1 MSKGFHR
8 VFIANRGEIAIR
20 IARAARELGISSVGV
35 HADDDGD
42 SLHLQHVDRAVA
54 LGRGG
59 ARAYLDAA
67 HIVSL
72 AVDAGCDALHP
83 GYGFLSESAELA
95 RIAAARGVC
104 FVGPRPE
111 ALELFGDKLRA
122 RAFASELR
130 VPVPRGTALR
140 SLQDAES
147 FFDSLAG
154 ASVIIKAV
162 SGGGG
167 RGMRLV
173 RRRDELAEALK
184 RASSEAEAA
193 FGNGEVYA
201 EELIEGARHV
211 EVQVV
216 GDAQGAVS
224 HLYERE
230 CSLQRRHQKLVEI
243 APSPSLSTEERHT
256 LCTHATRLAAAV
268 AYQSLGTF
276 EFLVGPRGPVFIE
289 ANPRLQVEHTVTETV
304 LGIDL
309 VQAQLR
315 IAAGASL
322 AELGLQ
328 QADVPA
334 PRGYAIELRIN
345 AEELSADGEVR
356 PTQGTVTRYDLPQG
370 PFVRVDGAGFVGYAP
385 SPGYDT
391 LLAKLIVH
399 APQGGYQA
407 ALKRAQRALGECN
420 VEGIATN
427 LALLKRIV
435 EDSAVRDNRVH
446 TAYLEGALPRLLEGL
461 SQTSVVEASHDGSVI
476 AAPMFGRVLSVLVE
490 PGDSVQAG
498 QEVAVLEAMKM
509 ESAVLAERA
518 GRVLSVCVKPGAT
531 VRDGAPILILEPG
544 EAEASATSAVTAER
558 VGPRADLAELAALKA
573 ALTDAARPDAVER
586 RRKTGQRT
594 ARENVEDLCDPGSF
608 LEYGS
613 LAIAAQRN
621 RRSLEELRKV
631 SPADGFVAGLATVNA
646 ALFGPD
652 KARAMVMSYDYTVF
666 AGTQGAI
673 NHKKQDRLFKLAEE
687 WAIPV
692 VLFAEGGGGRPG
704 DTDLATRSML
714 DLDTFAAFARLS
726 GRVPTVG
733 VVSGRCFA
741 GNAALLGCADV
752 IIATENANI
761 GMGGPVMIEGAG
773 LGSFPPEAIGP
784 IDVQSQNG
792 VVDVR
797 VADEAEAV
805 AVSKRYLG
813 YFQGTLATAEHDDP
827 AQLRELVP
835 ENRKRVYD
843 VRRLIHTLFDADSVL
858 ELRREFGRG
867 MVTAL
872 VRIGGRAV
880 GVLANDPAVLAGAV
894 DGDAADKA
902 ARFMRLCN
910 AHRLPLVALVDTP
923 GFMVG
928 PTAEQTALVR
938 RVSRMLVTA
947 AHLSVPY
954 FTIVLRKAY
963 GLGAM
968 AMSAGSL
975 HASVFS
981 VAWPTGEFGAMGLEG
996 AVWLAARKDLEKI
1009 DDPAERER
1017 VLRGMAD
1024 VLREQGRATN
1034 IASHLEIDDVID
1046 PADSRAWL
1054 LRGLASVPSEKP
1066 SRGPVAFIDT
1076 W

>member
-1 MSKGFHR
+1 MSNGFHR

-122 RAFASELR
+122 RAFAAELR

-140 SLQDAES
+140 NLHEAES

-173 RRRDELAEALK
+173 RRREELGEALK
-184 RASSEAEAA
+184 RASSEAQAA

-243 APSPSLSTEERHT
+243 APSPSLSGEERLT
-256 LCTHATRLAAAV
+256 LCNHATRLAAAV

-304 LGIDL
+304 LGLDL

-328 QADVPA
+328 QAEVPA

-356 PTQGTVTRYDLPQG
+356 PTQGTITRYDMPQG
-370 PFVRVDGAGFVGYAP
+370 PFVRIDGAGFVGYAP

-391 LLAKLIVH
+391 LVAKLIVH
-399 APQGGYQA
+399 APQGGYAA
-407 ALKRAQRALGECN
+407 ALGRAQRALGECN

-435 EDSAVRDNRVH
+435 EDGAVRDNRVH

-461 SQTSVVEASHDGSVI
+461 APTSASVTSHDGSVI

-490 PGDSVQAG
+490 PGDSVQVG

-518 GRVLSVCVKPGAT
+518 GRVLSLCVKPGAT
-531 VRDGAPILILEPG
+531 VRDGAPILLLEDG
-544 EAEASATSAVTAER
+544 AAEASSANVVTAEQC
-558 VGPRADLAELAALKA
+558 GPRADLAELAALKA
-573 ALTDAARPDAVER
+573 ALQDTARPDAVAR

-608 LEYGS
+608 LEYGG

-621 RRSLEELRKV
+621 RRSIEELRKV

-646 ALFGPD
+646 PLFGPE

-666 AGTQGAI
+666 AGTQGAT

-784 IDVQSQNG
+784 IGVQSQNG

-805 AVSKRYLG
+805 AVTKRYLG
-813 YFQGTLATAEHDDP
+813 YFQGPLATAEHDDP
-827 AQLRELVP
+827 AQLRTLVP

-910 AHRLPLVALVDTP
+910 AHHLPLVALVDTP

-981 VAWPTGEFGAMGLEG
+981 VSWPTGEFGAMGLEG

-1046 PADSRAWL
+1046 PADTRAWL

-1066 SRGPVAFIDT
+1066 TRGPVAFIDT